1 MLADLARLGGGLI
14 LFAVVAA
21 IVILGAGVV
30 FELLLEGLEAS
41 LK

>member
-1 MLADLARLGGGLI
+1 MDAFKLI
-14 LFAVVAA
+14 VGVIALCAIAA
-21 IVILGAGVV
+21 TVLIGAGVV

>member
-1 MLADLARLGGGLI
+1 MVFLKLAAGLL

-30 FELLLEGLEAS
+30 FELLLEGLDAS